1 MGEAPGPGSNDLTAD
16 HEPDRPPGVVAA
28 ESVASTE
35 PAVSPEPPAPSGPDP
50 TGPNGLEL
58 GPTPEAAPAEVSAPD
73 ETAPLATP
81 GPEAA
86 PAPSVA
92 TTGSAAAA
100 VPTPPVPEPGAP
112 GPGAT
117 PPTAPAAEPS
127 APEPALSPSGP
138 AASGSEPE
146 PSEPSAAPVG
156 TPQAPPAE
164 VSAPDES
171 ASPVTAE
178 PGATPAPSV
187 EGAGSTAAAVS
198 TPAAAPVTSE
208 STPAPEST
216 SPPRPEP
223 AAPAETP
230 GSGPAP
236 AQTARESGKRRKRSP
251 RRPPKPPTKIVEGVV
266 TEVSPT
272 EVVLQL
278 DDGRTGVING
288 QNFGPGPET
297 PDQLLSVGDRC
308 FGAELARHDPRE
320 RVVLSR
326 AWALKTRAWEGVVAA
341 AADST
346 VVTGT
351 ITSAGG
357 KGAVVD
363 VGLPGFVPTS
373 HLSLDPIDDL
383 QAYVGQRLEFRVL
396 EADPARDR
404 LVLSRRALLMKEQR
418 RRAQALLAGLKAG
431 ERRTGTVVSL
441 ADYGAF
447 VELGDGLSGLVHL
460 SELSWSRV
468 RRPADVV
475 SVGDEV
481 EVEVIDVKAK
491 KRRVSLSIRRLVPD
505 PMAEI
510 EVDHIYTGPV
520 TRLVDFG
527 AFVAVNGV
535 EGLVHLSELAEHRV
549 NSAAEIVAQG
559 QEVWVKVLSVDRRR
573 RRLELSIRRAA
584 EYG

>member
-1 MGEAPGPGSNDLTAD
+1 MAMGEAPGPGSNDLTVD
-16 HEPDRPPGVVAA
+16 DGPDRPPETAA
-28 ESVASTE
+28 PE
-35 PAVSPEPPAPSGPDP
+35 PAVTPTTDPAGPDP
-50 TGPNGLEL
+50 FDPAGLVESADPVEPVPADPVEPAAQ
-58 GPTPEAAPAEVSAPD
+58 GESAVSADPVEPTPAGPVEPAPQAPAEADPAPQAPADEQASPADPTAAEPEGPAPVEPASPAPTPADAPD
-73 ETAPLATP
+73 
-81 GPEAA
+81 AA
-86 PAPSVA
+86 PAPTPA
-92 TTGSAAAA
+92 DAPDAAD
-100 VPTPPVPEPGAP
+100 VPAP
-112 GPGAT
+112 AES
-117 PPTAPAAEPS
+117 TAPAA
-127 APEPALSPSGP
+127 
-138 AASGSEPE
+138 ASGS
-146 PSEPSAAPVG
+146 G
-156 TPQAPPAE
+156 Q
-164 VSAPDES
+164 
-171 ASPVTAE
+171 
-178 PGATPAPSV
+178 
-187 EGAGSTAAAVS
+187 
-198 TPAAAPVTSE
+198 
-208 STPAPEST
+208 
-216 SPPRPEP
+216 
-223 AAPAETP
+223 
-230 GSGPAP
+230 P
-236 AQTARESGKRRKRSP
+236 AQDGRAKNTKKTKKGGQGPGRGS
-251 RRPPKPPTKIVEGVV
+251 RRPPKPPTKIVDGVV
-266 TEVSPT
+266 TEVSPR

-278 DDGRTGVING
+278 DDGRTGVISS

-297 PDQLLSVGDRC
+297 PEQVLSVGDRC
-308 FGAELARHDPRE
+308 FGAELARHDPQE

-326 AWALKTRAWEGVVAA
+326 AWALKTQAWEGVVAA
-341 AADST
+341 AAGNT
-346 VVTGT
+346 TVTGT

-373 HLSLDPIDDL
+373 HLSLTPIDDL
-383 QAYVGQRLEFRVL
+383 ASYVGQRLEFRVL

-418 RRAQALLAGLKAG
+418 RRAQTLLAELKAG
-431 ERRTGTVVSL
+431 DRRTGTVASL

-447 VELGDGLSGLVHL
+447 VELGEGLSGLVHL

-481 EVEVIDVKAK
+481 EVEVLDVKAK

-510 EVDHIYTGPV
+510 EVGQVYTGPV

-549 NSAAEIVAQG
+549 ASAAEIVAPG